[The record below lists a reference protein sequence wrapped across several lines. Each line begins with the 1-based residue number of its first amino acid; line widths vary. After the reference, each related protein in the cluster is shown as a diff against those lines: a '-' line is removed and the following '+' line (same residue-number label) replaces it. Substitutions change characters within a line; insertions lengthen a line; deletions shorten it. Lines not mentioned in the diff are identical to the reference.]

1 MQNIRN
7 DNENLYYIGNFDT
20 FIKGNENIKYSE
32 TKGDYVKLKFV
43 GNKIRFYTHVNAWRG
58 KAKIYIDDI
67 EVKIVDT
74 YSQDEVANILA
85 FESENLNYGN
95 HSIKIEVL
103 GEKNEKSNASKVAI
117 YRFEIDDEK
126 PNEEDSNTNL
136 NLLELKA
143 IIKELKSIIGE

>member
-1 MQNIRN
+1 MFNITN
-7 DNENLYYIGNFDT
+7 NNEGLKYVGNFDI
-20 FIKGNENIKYSE
+20 FVKENENIKYSE
-32 TKGDYVKLKFV
+32 TKGDYVELKFV

-74 YSQDEVANILA
+74 YSQDEVIDILA
-85 FESENLNYGN
+85 FESEDLNYGN

-126 PNEEDSNTNL
+126 PSEEDVNL
-136 NLLELKA
+136 DLTELKA
-143 IIKELKSIIGE
+143 IIEELKAIIAE

>member
-1 MQNIRN
+1 MQIIKN
-7 DNENLYYIGNFDT
+7 DNENLYYVGNFGT
-20 FIKGNENIKYSE
+20 FIKENENIKYSE
-32 TKGDYVKLKFV
+32 TKGDYVELNFI
-43 GNKIRFYTHVNAWRG
+43 GNKVRFYTHTNAWRG

-74 YSQDEVANILA
+74 YSQDEVANVLA

-126 PNEEDSNTNL
+126 PNEENSNTNL
-136 NLLELKA
+136 NLSELKA
-143 IIKELKSIIGE
+143 IIKELKSIIEE